1 MADEA
6 KLHPEWEASD
16 KTIVLYYGP
25 EGNGL
30 GVFGYEN
37 NEHFDHEAMS
47 DLLVSLM
54 VLSEANGVTL
64 SLLPLREKGQ
74 G

>member
-1 MADEA
+1 M
-6 KLHPEWEASD
+6 
-16 KTIVLYYGP
+16 
-25 EGNGL
+25 
-30 GVFGYEN
+30 FGYEN

-54 VLSEANGVTL
+54 VLFEANGVTL